1 MLHSTI
7 LRFRVLCKYLNLV
20 CTIYGDSFYRKL
32 FGTLSHK
39 DLGNFLPIFERQA
52 STGNDSA
59 AGLLFGRERFTAGFV
74 DRGGAVAS
82 DRSLA
87 LLPGREWGES
97 RGLARAL
104 VTVTGAGGGGVGPTR

>member
-1 MLHSTI
+1 
-7 LRFRVLCKYLNLV
+7 LV
-20 CTIYGDSFYRKL
+20 FTIYGDFSFDRKL

-52 STGNDSA
+52 LTGNDSA
-59 AGLLFGRERFTAGFV
+59 AGLLGRERITAGFV
-74 DRGGAVAS
+74 DRGGAVAG
-82 DRSLA
+82 DRPLA

-104 VTVTGAGGGGVGPTR
+104 VTVTGAGVGGVGPTR